1 MYQNFLD
8 LFNGKLHGPHGTG
21 HKTYKIMGVT
31 LNIVGFFVPSVLTTP
46 YPPGN
51 TSHRHRTTRKFPNIP
66 I

>member
-1 MYQNFLD
+1 MYQNFPD

-46 YPPGN
+46 YVYNGVVW
-51 TSHRHRTTRKFPNIP
+51 KK
-66 I
+66 